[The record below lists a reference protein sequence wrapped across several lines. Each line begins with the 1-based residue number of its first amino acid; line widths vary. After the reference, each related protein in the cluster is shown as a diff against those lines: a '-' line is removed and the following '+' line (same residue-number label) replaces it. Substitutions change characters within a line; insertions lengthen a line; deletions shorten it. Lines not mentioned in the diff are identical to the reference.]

1 MFFRAPLTLL
11 IGIAALLAPLSAHAD
26 TSLSVSITPPLFQLS
41 IVPGQT
47 WRSSVKI
54 VNNNQIPVTYY
65 AHAVDF
71 AASDESGNAQYIPLV
86 DEASDPE
93 RATYSLAS
101 WIDLPMPSV
110 TIAAGSSADI
120 PFTVSVPSNAEPG
133 GHYAAILVGTQPAAP
148 GEPGTLVNVSSYVS
162 SLLLVQVGGNVVESG
177 RIIEFSTS
185 QELYQSPQADFAL
198 RFENTG
204 NTHVKPQGNIVI
216 YNMWGKQRGEVAIN
230 EDSGNFGN
238 VLPKSIRKFDFSW
251 HGDNDPF
258 DIGLYSAVVTLSYG
272 DDEKQSVSAT
282 TYFWV
287 VPVIPVAIGLTIL
300 ALFVFLA
307 SWFIRR
313 YIRHALSLERVRL
326 EASGAVLPAQEPA
339 IEYTAEVFMEPIR
352 EGVIDLRALAGGRAA
367 AQSPDSPEY
376 GKTEQTSTAKRLNM
390 LSFAWKYR
398 LLALFLVSLIVGG
411 FFVARFLSNVLVPQR
426 DFQIK
431 NVQIN
436 EEDPSQLDS
445 NTN

>member
-1 MFFRAPLTLL
+1 MQATRHMFFRAPLTLL

-47 WRSSVKI
+47 CRSSVKI

-185 QELYQSPQADFAL
+185 
-198 RFENTG
+198 
-204 NTHVKPQGNIVI
+204 
-216 YNMWGKQRGEVAIN
+216 
-230 EDSGNFGN
+230 
-238 VLPKSIRKFDFSW
+238 
-251 HGDNDPF
+251 
-258 DIGLYSAVVTLSYG
+258 
-272 DDEKQSVSAT
+272 
-282 TYFWV
+282 
-287 VPVIPVAIGLTIL
+287 
-300 ALFVFLA
+300 
-307 SWFIRR
+307 
-313 YIRHALSLERVRL
+313 
-326 EASGAVLPAQEPA
+326 
-339 IEYTAEVFMEPIR
+339 
-352 EGVIDLRALAGGRAA
+352 
-367 AQSPDSPEY
+367 
-376 GKTEQTSTAKRLNM
+376 
-390 LSFAWKYR
+390 
-398 LLALFLVSLIVGG
+398 
-411 FFVARFLSNVLVPQR
+411 
-426 DFQIK
+426 
-431 NVQIN
+431 
-436 EEDPSQLDS
+436 
-445 NTN
+445 